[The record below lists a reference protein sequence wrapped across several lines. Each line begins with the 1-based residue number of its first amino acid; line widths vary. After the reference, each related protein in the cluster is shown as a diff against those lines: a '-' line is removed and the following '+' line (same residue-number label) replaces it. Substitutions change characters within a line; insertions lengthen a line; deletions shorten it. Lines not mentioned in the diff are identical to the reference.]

1 MDFGFNPFEE
11 LKNTTNE
18 TTINGLSSIF
28 DAELRFDDR
37 FKFTT
42 QLGLQLDKTS
52 IEKIADEESFAM
64 RKEKKNHRS
73 NGVTY
78 LPA

>member
-1 MDFGFNPFEE
+1 MVSPMFGN
-11 LKNTTNE
+11 
-18 TTINGLSSIF
+18 
-28 DAELRFDDR
+28 
-37 FKFTT
+37 
-42 QLGLQLDKTS
+42 KTS

-78 LPA
+78 LPAGGFHKANENSLSQLTWKAMGSTPNVRQRHP

>member
-1 MDFGFNPFEE
+1 MDVEDDTDMDFGLNLFEE
-11 LKNTTNE
+11 RKNTSNE

-37 FKFTT
+37 FKITT

-52 IEKIADEESFAM
+52 IEKIAEEES
-64 RKEKKNHRS
+64 
-73 NGVTY
+73 
-78 LPA
+78 